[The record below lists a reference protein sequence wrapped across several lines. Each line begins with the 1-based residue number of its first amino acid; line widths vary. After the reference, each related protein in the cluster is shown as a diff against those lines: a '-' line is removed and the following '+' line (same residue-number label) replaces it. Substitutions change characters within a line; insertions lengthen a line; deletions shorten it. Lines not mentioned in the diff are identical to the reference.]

1 MTADTSADHR
11 GPSQGAPQGS
21 AWRGWVVFA
30 ATIMALLGVFHA
42 FAGLV
47 ALFEEDYYLVGE
59 SGLVVSADF
68 TAWGWTHLLIGV
80 LFIVTAFF
88 LVQGAMWARVVTIGV
103 AGLSAIVNLAF
114 LSAYPLW
121 GVIMITLDI
130 LVIYAI
136 TTHGSRASM
145 QSLQRS

>member
-1 MTADTSADHR
+1 MSTGTSAEHR
-11 GPSQGAPQGS
+11 GAGSPAPQGN

-30 ATIMALLGVFHA
+30 ATMMALLGVFHA
-42 FAGLV
+42 IAGLV

-68 TAWGWTHLLIGV
+68 TAWGWTHLAIGA
-80 LFIVTAFF
+80 LFILTAFA
-88 LVQGAMWARVVTIGV
+88 LVNGSTWARVVTVGV

-121 GVIMITLDI
+121 SVIMITLDVLI
-130 LVIYAI
+130 IYAV
-136 TTHGSRASM
+136 TAHGGRESM
-145 QSLQRS
+145 ARP